1 MAGLCTAEECKE
13 CDITLF
19 IAPKAIIKIITASKM
34 ISQAK

>member
-1 MAGLCTAEECKE
+1 MAGLCTAEECEE

-19 IAPKAIIKIITASKM
+19 VAPKAIFIITTASKM